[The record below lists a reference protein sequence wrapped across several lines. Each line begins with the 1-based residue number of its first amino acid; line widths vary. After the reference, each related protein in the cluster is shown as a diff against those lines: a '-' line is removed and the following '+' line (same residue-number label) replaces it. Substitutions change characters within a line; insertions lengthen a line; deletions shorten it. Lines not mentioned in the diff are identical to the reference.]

1 MNIYYKNRYTTEKP
15 HIYKVCGRWVWMQ
28 NGSCE
33 VVKEKNEVQLFVD
46 SLNKSKF

>member
-1 MNIYYKNRYTTEKP
+1 MQYTKRYTSPKP

-33 VVKEKNEVQLFVD
+33 VVTHKTEIQHFVD
-46 SLNKSKF
+46 ELNNAKY